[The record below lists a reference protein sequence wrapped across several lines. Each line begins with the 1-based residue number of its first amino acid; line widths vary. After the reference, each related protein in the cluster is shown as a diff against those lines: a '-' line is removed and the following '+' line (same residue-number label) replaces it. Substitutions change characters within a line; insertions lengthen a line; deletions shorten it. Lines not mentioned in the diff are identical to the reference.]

1 MLIAEELEPCLDVP
15 VEVVPMEE
23 LESILESASKG
34 TVVTSRYFL
43 QPVEELAKRH
53 GVRANL
59 KSRDIVER
67 LLRLGVTPPGAEAG
81 GAAPEAAPA
90 APEEAPAAT
99 PTVADLVSRYEQ
111 AVGGYTPLWEREGAP
126 ARPAGPAP
134 AAEEEGEEERRRR
147 GELEAFERGRESGRW
162 QRQAEMQLQALGDKW
177 EEYKQSP
184 IRRHTP
190 GRPAL
195 TPRPTPNNDGK
206 RTPAGARSLRRAASV
221 KSAQKLTFGAAAAR
235 RERSLSVSPA
245 IRKKKGGGGGSTP
258 RAKLAEQ
265 RHRARLARQPRF

>member
-1 MLIAEELEPCLDVP
+1 MGDGGPDHRLLWGGRREIQA
-15 VEVVPMEE
+15 
-23 LESILESASKG
+23 
-34 TVVTSRYFL
+34 
-43 QPVEELAKRH
+43 LAKRH

-111 AVGGYTPLWEREGAP
+111 AVGGYTPLWEREGGP
-126 ARPAGPAP
+126 DRTTEPAP
-134 AAEEEGEEERRRR
+134 AAERAEEEEEEHQRRRER
-147 GELEAFERGRESGRW
+147 KAFERGRESGRW
-162 QRQAEMQLQALGDKW
+162 QAVMSTQLQALGDKW
-177 EEYKQSP
+177 EGYKQSP
-184 IRRHTP
+184 VRRHTP

-195 TPRPTPNNDGK
+195 TPRPTPNDNET
-206 RTPAGARSLRRAASV
+206 RAGARSLRRAASV
-221 KSAQKLTFGAAAAR
+221 KSAQKLTFGTAAAR
-235 RERSLSVSPA
+235 RERPLSVSPA

>member
-1 MLIAEELEPCLDVP
+1 MGDGGPDHRLLWGGRREIQA
-15 VEVVPMEE
+15 
-23 LESILESASKG
+23 
-34 TVVTSRYFL
+34 
-43 QPVEELAKRH
+43 LAKRH

-67 LLRLGVTPPGAEAG
+67 LLRLGVTPPGRAEAG

-134 AAEEEGEEERRRR
+134 AAEEEGEEERRRQ
-147 GELEAFERGRESGRW
+147 ELEREAFERGRESGRW

-195 TPRPTPNNDGK
+195 TPRPTP
-206 RTPAGARSLRRAASV
+206 RTTTTRGPRRAPDPS
-221 KSAQKLTFGAAAAR
+221 
-235 RERSLSVSPA
+235 
-245 IRKKKGGGGGSTP
+245 GGRP
-258 RAKLAEQ
+258 R
-265 RHRARLARQPRF
+265 

>member
-1 MLIAEELEPCLDVP
+1 MGGGGPDHRLWGGRREIQA
-15 VEVVPMEE
+15 
-23 LESILESASKG
+23 
-34 TVVTSRYFL
+34 
-43 QPVEELAKRH
+43 LAKRH

-67 LLRLGVTPPGAEAG
+67 LLRLGVTPPGA
-81 GAAPEAAPA
+81 APEAAPEE
-90 APEEAPAAT
+90 EEAPAAT

-147 GELEAFERGRESGRW
+147 REREAFERGRESGRW

-195 TPRPTPNNDGK
+195 TPRPTLNNDDK

-245 IRKKKGGGGGSTP
+245 IRKKKGGGGGGSTP